1 MPMNDNEIERL
12 KREIERLQGLLKAQ
26 SIPAELTDLR
36 ENFDFISDLA
46 RFAESIYT
54 EAAVRKKW
62 RLDDA
67 TWSRLAEDEDFIEKV
82 EATKT
87 TRIRNGSSAREKA
100 QQLFT
105 ETPAVL
111 GEILRDDNAS
121 PRHRIEASREIR
133 AVAGTGPETTPA
145 SDRFVIQINL
155 GEDYKLRFD
164 KSITPVSND
173 KDVEIIDSTLL
184 PMIAANKQEGNDG
197 GEPL

>member
-184 PMIAANKQEGNDG
+184 PMIAANKREGNDG

>member
-1 MPMNDNEIERL
+1 MNDNEIERL

-133 AVAGTGPETTPA
+133 AVAATRPETTPA

-184 PMIAANKQEGNDG
+184 PMIAANKREGNDG

>member
-1 MPMNDNEIERL
+1 MQAAMVKKRRHSRAEIATKLAQANELATRG
-12 KREIERLQGLLKAQ
+12 KLQ
-26 SIPAELTDLR
+26 SD
-36 ENFDFISDLA
+36 ISDLA

-100 QQLFT
+100 QHLFT

-133 AVAGTGPETTPA
+133 AVAATRPETTPA

-184 PMIAANKQEGNDG
+184 PMIAANKREGNDG